1 MINASYYN
9 PNNISKFLQRG
20 DLEKGFAERWVSL
33 S

>member
-1 MINASYYN
+1 MSPIIFLIIYPS
-9 PNNISKFLQRG
+9 FLQRG